1 MDPVPDMNSSTEAD
15 ATDGLPPEQ
24 RLLAM
29 ISVGI
34 AVCMAVLDGSI
45 ANVALPT
52 IAQQMHATPA
62 SAIWVV
68 NAYQLAVTVS
78 LLPLAMLG
86 DIYGHRRIYSWGLLL
101 YTLASIGCAVSTNM
115 PELVTGRVLQGFGG
129 AGIMSVNGALIR
141 FIFPRAQ
148 LGRGIGYNVLVVA
161 GSSAAGPS
169 AAAAIL
175 AVATWPWLF
184 AIQVPFGIV
193 ALLMSLRF
201 LPRSPLSRH
210 RFDVVSALLNAA
222 TLGLFIIG
230 LDGIGH
236 GERLPLV
243 LVELVGS
250 VVVGVVF
257 VRRQL
262 GMQPPM
268 LPVDLLMQRPIFALS
283 AATATCAHG
292 AVVIALVVLPFYFQ
306 YAGGLSA
313 IQIGVLMT
321 PWPAAVVVM
330 APIAGRLA
338 DRHSAGILGGLGLL
352 AMTVG
357 MLLVALMPATAAWP
371 DVAWRLVLCGAGFGL
386 FQSPNNRILIGSAPA
401 DRAGAGSG
409 MLSTSRLVGQT
420 TGSAIVAMVLGLTH
434 EAAVPNGS
442 MPLVSAGAIVSA
454 THIAMGIATCASALA
469 MGLSWMRVVRR

>member
-1 MDPVPDMNSSTEAD
+1 MTSPTLTD
-15 ATDGLPPEQ
+15 ATDGLPPDR
-24 RLLAM
+24 RLIAM
-29 ISVGI
+29 LSVGI

-52 IAQQMHATPA
+52 IAREMNATPA
-62 SAIWVV
+62 SAIWVI
-68 NAYQLAVTVS
+68 NSYQLAVTVS
-78 LLPLAMLG
+78 LLPLASLG
-86 DIYGHRRIYSWGLLL
+86 DIHGHRRVYSWGLLL
-101 YTLASIGCAVSTNM
+101 YTIASVGCALSTSL
-115 PELVTGRVLQGFGG
+115 PELVMGRVLQGFGG

-175 AVATWPWLF
+175 AVSSWPWLF
-184 AIQVPFGIV
+184 AIQVPFGVV
-193 ALLMSLRF
+193 ALLMSLRY

-210 RFDVVSALLNAA
+210 AFDGISAVLNAV

-236 GERLPLV
+236 GERLAFV
-243 LVELVGS
+243 LTELVAS
-250 VVVGVVF
+250 VAVGIVF

-262 GMQPPM
+262 RMQPPM
-268 LPVDLLMQRPIFALS
+268 LPVDLLVQRPVFALS
-283 AATATCAHG
+283 VATAVCAHG
-292 AVVIALVVLPFYFQ
+292 AVIISLVVLPFYFQ
-306 YAGGLSA
+306 YAGGLTA
-313 IQIGVLMT
+313 IRTGVLMT

-338 DRHSAGILGGLGLL
+338 DRYSAGTLGGLGLL
-352 AMTVG
+352 VMTIG
-357 MLLVALMPATAAWP
+357 LLLVALMPATASWL
-371 DVAWRLVLCGAGFGL
+371 DTAWRLVLCGGGFGL
-386 FQSPNNRILIGSAPA
+386 FQSPNNRLLIGSAPP

-434 EAAVPNGS
+434 
-442 MPLVSAGAIVSA
+442 GATAQGTTLMGVAPIVHA
-454 THIAMGIATCASALA
+454 THIAMGIATGLAGLA
-469 MGLSWMRVVRR
+469 MVLSWMRVSR